1 MGTNASYTR
10 QCSGGGIGGELATF
24 DACQALKFLYLASV
38 TTTTVH
44 CIVSKLYSLGIGMGE
59 ARIFVIADGRT
70 MREIA
75 NHAKVGL
82 VCVNNNLWV
91 LMQKGLITKQPG
103 RPSTYHLTP
112 VGKRAIA
119 ELNSSAK

>member
-1 MGTNASYTR
+1 MFRREAR
-10 QCSGGGIGGELATF
+10 GELATF
-24 DACQALKFLYLASV
+24 HACQPLRFLYVDSV

-91 LMQKGLITKQPG
+91 LMQKGLITKQTG
-103 RPSTYHLTP
+103 RPSTYHLTAA
-112 VGKRAIA
+112 GKRAIA
-119 ELNSSAK
+119 ELTSAESTK